1 MNIWP
6 NKCSNLPG
14 SDSSSIK
21 NQLPSTRWQH
31 GFRKCKAQGC
41 PCHDLGRWC
50 LGGWEMMLSKNWLKL
65 QSNTPN
71 FGDIMVLK
79 VYEKYA
85 ELEKYMLQ
93 YFKFKGPKLGK
104 LGIWP
109 TMVTNCTVRKVF
121 QEVSSIFLGAEKCHN
136 LNISH
141 WEEVEFSALQKG
153 VKFHSPTISHP
164 LTSSVKSTRCW
175 DAPTAKKQKSGKRR
189 ALDEDLRIHKNHG
202 KVTKCS
208 QNTKK

>member
-1 MNIWP
+1 MNIWHDQTSVQTSQDLILHP
-6 NKCSNLPG
+6 SKTNFHPPG
-14 SDSSSIK
+14 DSMVSESAK
-21 NQLPSTRWQH
+21 P
-31 GFRKCKAQGC
+31 KAAHATTLG
-41 PCHDLGRWC
+41 DDAWEDGRWC
-50 LGGWEMMLSKNWLKL
+50 FPKKWLKL

-71 FGDIMVLK
+71 FGDIMILK

-153 VKFHSPTISHP
+153 VKFHSPTIFTPPDIFSQIHQMLRCP
-164 LTSSVKSTRCW
+164 NRQEAEEWEETRLGW
-175 DAPTAKKQKSGKRR
+175 GF
-189 ALDEDLRIHKNHG
+189 EDP
-202 KVTKCS
+202 
-208 QNTKK
+208 